1 MKRAV
6 LLFLFISFSILSHGQ
21 SLTSLNYNHW
31 YDPSA
36 EVYLPMQVVKG
47 TGKIQVYYR
56 LQSKLLTLDKYSIT
70 WEKRESYTQ
79 KQGTV
84 LTQTDSASIKSKNG
98 AWSFDLPE
106 KPWLLVASVINTDTQ
121 KKWVFF
127 QRIEANYPVI
137 GWLESNGKMVDQ
149 NFVTLNQSY
158 TIKQANEQPL
168 FVSFYKEA
176 QPAAVPPFA
185 ESVNKAD
192 RFIFHDSTFRLQH
205 NQSLVLKKQG
215 VYLFQKDTNAA
226 EGFAVRAVD
235 KVFPKFS
242 SIDDLRGPLIFICT
256 QDEYKKLLAAG
267 DDKAKFDNVILDITK
282 DKERA
287 KNFMRNYFRRVELS
301 NTYFTA
307 YKEGWKTDRGMIYL
321 IYGVPDEITVN
332 DGTETWYYITG
343 RSRFTF
349 VKSGSV
355 YDPENFV
362 LLRDKRF
369 TDSWYSTIDLW
380 RKSRF

>member
-1 MKRAV
+1 MKRSV
-6 LLFLFISFSILSHGQ
+6 IFFLFLSFSILSRGQ

-36 EVYLPMQVVKG
+36 EVFLPLHVVKG
-47 TGKIQVYYR
+47 TGKIQVYYQ
-56 LQSKLLTLDKYSIT
+56 LQSRLVSLEKYSIT

-79 KQGTV
+79 KQGTA
-84 LTQTDSASIKSKNG
+84 LQPDSVSIKNKSG
-98 AWSFDLPE
+98 VWTFDLPE
-106 KPWLLVASVINTDTQ
+106 KPWLLVAIVVNTDTQ
-121 KKWVFF
+121 KKWIFYK
-127 QRIEANYPVI
+127 RIEANYPVI
-137 GWLESNGKMVDQ
+137 GWLENNGKMIGRNYVTINQPHTIRQPDDQ
-149 NFVTLNQSY
+149 PVY
-158 TIKQANEQPL
+158 
-168 FVSFYKEA
+168 VSFYKEN

-185 ESVNKAD
+185 ETVSKAD
-192 RFIFHDSTFRLQH
+192 RFIFHDSTFRL
-205 NQSLVLKKQG
+205 NPNEKFVLKRQG

-226 EGFAVRAVD
+226 EGFATRGVD
-235 KVFPKFS
+235 NVFPKFS

-256 QDEYKKLLAAG
+256 QDEYKKLIDAG
-267 DDKAKFDNVILDITK
+267 NDKAKFDNVILDITK

-321 IYGVPDEITVN
+321 IYGLPDEVTVN
-332 DGTETWYYITG
+332 DGTESWYYITG
-343 RSRFTF
+343 RTRFTF

-362 LLRDKRF
+362 LLRDKKF
-369 TDSWYSTIDLW
+369 MDSWYSTIDLW